1 MSITEQT
8 AAKRNQYDNFQSINV
23 SEVILN
29 AVSTFTQRN
38 LYQLCVVQHYALQIA
53 KYFKL
58 QTIDIH
64 DVTGKLLL
72 VLIAL
77 KVAEKTSPSI

>member
-8 AAKRNQYDNFQSINV
+8 TAKRNLYDNFQSVNV

-29 AVSTFTQRN
+29 AVSTFTLRN
-38 LYQLCVVQHYALQIA
+38 LYQLCVVKPYALQIA

-64 DVTGKLLL
+64 DVTGKVLL
-72 VLIAL
+72 VLITL
-77 KVAEKTSPSI
+77 KVAEKSSRSI